1 MNDLA
6 VQCGRGQV
14 PGRGYH
20 CGRAGR
26 RRRVCLSAFAASG
39 QNGEMAAD
47 RHAGA
52 ARAALPGWAREITR
66 LTVLTGAGISTDS
79 GIPDFREPSGI

>member
-1 MNDLA
+1 MRRA
-6 VQCGRGQV
+6 QV
-14 PGRGYH
+14 H
-20 CGRAGR
+20 CPC
-26 RRRVCLSAFAASG
+26 VWPCLSALAASG

-52 ARAALPGWAREITR
+52 ARAALPGWACEITR

-79 GIPDFREPSGI
+79 GIPDFRGPSGIWTKNPAA